1 MTEPIFLIGASI
13 LSLCIC
19 LVTKK
24 IEKTKAIQKIKEENE
39 LILLNY

>member
-1 MTEPIFLIGASI
+1 MEPIFLLGGSI

-19 LVTKK
+19 VIAKK
-24 IEKTKAIQKIKEENE
+24 IEKDKATQKIKEENE